1 LLWSREGGAEPLG
14 RILNACEYRI
24 WMASLGWNSNNWEEW
39 IWANILKLLL
49 GGLHEKREVQRGVR
63 RKLLSI
69 CYKIEKNHWK
79 L

>member
-1 LLWSREGGAEPLG
+1 
-14 RILNACEYRI
+14 
-24 WMASLGWNSNNWEEW
+24 MASLGWNSNNWEEW
-39 IWANILKLLL
+39 IWADILKLLL